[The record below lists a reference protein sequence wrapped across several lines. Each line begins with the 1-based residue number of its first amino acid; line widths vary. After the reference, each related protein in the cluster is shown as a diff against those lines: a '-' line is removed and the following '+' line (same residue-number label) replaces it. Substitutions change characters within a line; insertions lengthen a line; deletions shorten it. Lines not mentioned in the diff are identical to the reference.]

1 MDVGGYDFV
10 EVLPEAALSVEVL
23 FLGELE
29 DSPDESDFDESDFDD
44 SDFASFPPSSLLPS
58 PLAGAPD
65 FLA

>member
-1 MDVGGYDFV
+1 MAVGGYDFV

-29 DSPDESDFDESDFDD
+29 DSPLDESDFDD
-44 SDFASFPPSSLLPS
+44 SVFASFPPVSLLPS
-58 PLAGAPD
+58 PLSGAPD